1 MANKCPNC
9 DFKITARNQLCDD
22 YRDPAK
28 AYGCPQCGTF
38 YLLPASNRSW
48 RRRFKIFLALV
59 SFNVALSAIFSF
71 VSVSSMWL
79 EAGLVALMVIVIVV
93 VIGFKP
99 TRLVDSEYRSDQHR
113 E

>member
-9 DFKITARNQLCDD
+9 EFKITARNQLCDD

-28 AYGCPQCGTF
+28 AYGCPACGTF

-48 RRRFKIFLALV
+48 RRRFMIFLALV

-71 VSVSSMWL
+71 VSVASMWL
-79 EAGLVALMVIVIVV
+79 EAGLVALFVV
-93 VIGFKP
+93 AILVFL
-99 TRLVDSEYRSDQHR
+99 RLRRVALVDSGYRSDR
-113 E
+113 PNG

>member
-9 DFKITARNQLCDD
+9 EFKITARNQLCDN

-38 YLLPASNRSW
+38 YLLPATNRSW
-48 RRRFKIFLALV
+48 RRRFMIFFVLV

-79 EAGLVALMVIVIVV
+79 EAGLVALFVV
-93 VIGFKP
+93 AVLVFLRLR
-99 TRLVDSEYRSDQHR
+99 TVVLVDSGYRSDQHH